1 MDVLIIKPFKSV
13 IVIII
18 FLIAF
23 ILNTIAALG
32 IKGIVMESDMKWPK
46 TKLARII
53 FLIPP
58 VSVMILVII
67 WITMIILGIIDEEK
81 DYLH

>member
-1 MDVLIIKPFKSV
+1 M
-13 IVIII
+13 IVV

-32 IKGIVMESDMKWPK
+32 IKEIAMESDMKWPK

-58 VSVMILVII
+58 VSVIILVII
-67 WITMIILGIIDEEK
+67 WITMIIIGIIDGAKE
-81 DYLH
+81 YLD